1 MLFKPVN
8 VPNALRPPC
17 FDSLGVFSWGRCE
30 SNAEFAFSKS
40 ADQA

>member
-1 MLFKPVN
+1 MWFKPVN
-8 VPNALRPPC
+8 VLNALRPLC
-17 FDSLGVFSWGRCE
+17 FDSLGVFSWERCE